1 MVVFH
6 SYVSLPEG
14 MQNLTSFVVSMCGA
28 FTATRLVPPLFPAH
42 QSLKNSARSEYKNL
56 DSQLGF
62 LGPNDFYQVAF
73 QGLVVRFLFHEWP
86 SNYHIT
92 FSAGSIR
99 MAHVSMWVSENRVV
113 PPTWQFE

>member
-1 MVVFH
+1 
-6 SYVSLPEG
+6 

-56 DSQLGF
+56 DLQLGF